1 MSTQYA
7 PVFEREGN
15 RLIFLH
21 ESFVADTEEDAWKIG
36 LGASLVECFLYGV
49 KPTHESVAIVDG
61 QIPHFP
67 AHLGRMPVA
76 LLSGPM
82 FDEYTAPLTP
92 PSPES
97 PR

>member
-36 LGASLVECFLYGV
+36 LGASLVECVLYGV
-49 KPTHESVAIVDG
+49 RPTHESVAIVDG
-61 QIPHFP
+61 NIPHFP
-67 AHLGRMPVA
+67 AKLGQMPIA
-76 LLSGPM
+76 LISGPM
-82 FDEYTAPLTP
+82 FDEYTAPL
-92 PSPES
+92 SAEVHDD
-97 PR
+97 